1 MTEIEFFHLLWKK
14 FPTPLCFFILCP
26 APSQK
31 MRARVSRNSPITG
44 EGFQFLTNAALA
56 LVSEVFFQIM

>member
-1 MTEIEFFHLLWKK
+1 MTEIEFFHLLRKK
-14 FPTPLCFFILCP
+14 FLTPFCFFILCP
-26 APSQK
+26 VPSQK